1 MPNALLVVL
10 ALLVFPVIDAAAQS
24 TVPVL
29 RYSPPANAIQI
40 GTGSPDDYT
49 FTGFN
54 ASLQIY
60 PFRPFV
66 GNIQQGFQATLLR
79 DWIAPRYKEQ
89 GVSQLQFTSWPMQGA
104 DLVIVADF
112 LETGYVRLRKRL
124 LIVAG
129 DYAAIID
136 ASSGTQ
142 QSFAA
147 LLPYLVALG
156 SSLRVEATRA
166 PDALTPA
173 AGRAIAGLYQG
184 MAMKVTVN
192 TIGGGLYNKPALH
205 YYLFS
210 ADGRVYRK
218 YDFPPVAAANIELF
232 DFDAAERTDRMNSGR
247 YTIDGGRLI
256 IRIQDQLPDIV
267 TTPPSDGALTI
278 NSVTYQRQ

>member
-1 MPNALLVVL
+1 MRNALLVVL
-10 ALLVFPVIDAAAQS
+10 ALLVFPMTDAAAQS

-40 GTGSPDDYT
+40 GTGLPDDYT

-54 ASLQIY
+54 GSLQIY
-60 PFRPFV
+60 PFRPFT
-66 GNIQQGFQATLLR
+66 GDIQQGFQTTLLR
-79 DWIAPRYKEQ
+79 DWIAPQYQEQ
-89 GVSQLQFTSWPMQGA
+89 GVSRLQFTSWPMQGA

-129 DYAAIID
+129 HYAAIID
-136 ASSGTQ
+136 ASSSTQ

-147 LLPYLVALG
+147 LVPYLVELA

-166 PDALTPA
+166 PAALTA
-173 AGRAIAGLYQG
+173 AGGRAVAGLYQG
-184 MAMKVTVN
+184 IAMKVTVN

-218 YDFPPVAAANIELF
+218 YDFPPVAPANIEQF
-232 DFDAAERTDRMNSGR
+232 DFDAAERTDRTNSGR

-256 IRIQDQLPDIV
+256 VRMQDQLPDIV
-267 TTPPSDGALTI
+267 TTPPSGGALTI

>member
-1 MPNALLVVL
+1 MRCWWSWRFRY
-10 ALLVFPVIDAAAQS
+10 FPVTDAAAQS

-40 GTGSPDDYT
+40 GTGLPDDYT

-60 PFRPFV
+60 PFRPFT

-104 DLVIVADF
+104 DLVIVGDF

-147 LLPYLVALG
+147 LVPYLVALA
-156 SSLRVEATRA
+156 SSLRVEVTRA
-166 PDALTPA
+166 PAALTPV
-173 AGRAIAGLYQG
+173 AGRAVAGLYQG
-184 MAMKVTVN
+184 MAVKVTVN

-218 YDFPPVAAANIELF
+218 YDFAPVAADNTELF
-232 DFDAAERTDRMNSGR
+232 DYDEAERIDRMNSGR

-256 IRIQDQLPDIV
+256 IRMQDQLPDIV
-267 TTPPSDGALTI
+267 TTPPSGGALTI